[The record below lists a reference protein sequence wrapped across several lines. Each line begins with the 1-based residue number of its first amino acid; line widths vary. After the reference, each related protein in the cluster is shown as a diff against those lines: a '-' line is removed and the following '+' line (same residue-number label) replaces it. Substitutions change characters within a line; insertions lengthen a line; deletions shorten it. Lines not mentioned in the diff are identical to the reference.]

1 MPRFCLLYFFFS
13 GRAPEYLRL
22 NSAVLDIVKHFA
34 TANKP
39 IASICPGAQILSA
52 AGVISSRKLTAYP
65 ACGPEVSAA
74 GGCMVD
80 VGAADV
86 VIDGNLV
93 SGPAWPSHPK
103 VMAEFIK
110 LLGYEITRK

>member
-1 MPRFCLLYFFFS
+1 MN
-13 GRAPEYLRL
+13 A
-22 NSAVLDIVKHFA
+22 AVLEIVKHFA

-39 IASICPGAQILSA
+39 IASICHGAQLLSA
-52 AGVISSRKLTAYP
+52 AGVLTSRKLTAYP
-65 ACGPEVSAA
+65 ACGPEVTTA

-80 VGAADV
+80 VGADEV
-86 VIDGNLV
+86 VTDGNLV

-110 LLGYEITRK
+110 LVGYEITRK